1 MEKLA
6 ALDDG
11 KARTIQH
18 VADAILHHVFQFTGQ
33 NPEMD
38 RVALAAF
45 WSAGA
50 QAGGGGGC
58 VASGDHQLDDAGLME
73 KLAAL
78 DDGKARTIQH
88 VADAI
93 LHHVC
98 QFTGQ
103 NPEMDRVALAAYGAE
118 LVALGNGLSQ
128 RIERGHP
135 KRTLEGELRKQAM
148 MGHGKPPCCRDW
160 RRQREVR
167 GTPGHRTAKRPACRT
182 AGEPIYAVNWGD
194 R

>member
-1 MEKLA
+1 MIRRPPRST
-6 ALDDG
+6 
-11 KARTIQH
+11 RT
-18 VADAILHHVFQFTGQ
+18 ATLFPYTTLF
-33 NPEMD
+33 
-38 RVALAAF
+38 R
-45 WSAGA
+45 S
-50 QAGGGGGC
+50 C

-93 LHHVC
+93 LHHVF

-148 MGHGKPPCCRDW
+148 MGHGKTPCCREW
-160 RRQREVR
+160 RRQREGC
-167 GTPGHRTAKRPACRT
+167 GTPGHRPAKRPARRTEGANGIGACRERVG
-182 AGEPIYAVNWGD
+182 ACG
-194 R
+194 

>member
-18 VADAILHHVFQFTGQ
+18 VADAILHHVF
-33 NPEMD
+33 
-38 RVALAAF
+38 
-45 WSAGA
+45 
-50 QAGGGGGC
+50 
-58 VASGDHQLDDAGLME
+58 
-73 KLAAL
+73 
-78 DDGKARTIQH
+78 
-88 VADAI
+88 
-93 LHHVC
+93 

-160 RRQREVR
+160 RRQRSEEHTSELQSLMR
-167 GTPGHRTAKRPACRT
+167 SS
-182 AGEPIYAVNWGD
+182 YAVFCLQKKKKSIIKY
-194 R
+194 

>member
-1 MEKLA
+1 MRIS
-6 ALDDG
+6 D
-11 KARTIQH
+11 
-18 VADAILHHVFQFTGQ
+18 
-33 NPEMD
+33 
-38 RVALAAF
+38 
-45 WSAGA
+45 WSSDV
-50 QAGGGGGC
+50 C
-58 VASGDHQLDDAGLME
+58 LPIYDAGLME

-93 LHHVC
+93 LHHVF

-148 MGHGKPPCCRDW
+148 MGHGKPTCCRDW

-167 GTPGHRTAKRPACRT
+167 GTPGQRNATRPDIGSASVR
-182 AGEPIYAVNWGD
+182 GRVSQYLII
-194 R
+194 

>member
-38 RVALAAF
+38 RVA
-45 WSAGA
+45 
-50 QAGGGGGC
+50 
-58 VASGDHQLDDAGLME
+58 
-73 KLAAL
+73 
-78 DDGKARTIQH
+78 
-88 VADAI
+88 
-93 LHHVC
+93 
-98 QFTGQ
+98 
-103 NPEMDRVALAAYGAE
+103 PAAYGAD

-135 KRTLEGELRKQAM
+135 NRTLEGELLKQAM
-148 MGHGKPPCCRDW
+148 MGHGKPPCCRAW
-160 RRQREVR
+160 RRQRDVR
-167 GTPGHRTAKRPACRT
+167 RPQVHSPAQGPACRT
-182 AGEPIYAVNWGD
+182 AGEPNNKTDAEGKPGT
-194 R
+194 

>member
-1 MEKLA
+1 MLSFTSLA
-6 ALDDG
+6 S
-11 KARTIQH
+11 
-18 VADAILHHVFQFTGQ
+18 VVFFFKQKTAY
-33 NPEMD
+33 EMRISD
-38 RVALAAF
+38 
-45 WSAGA
+45 WS
-50 QAGGGGGC
+50 
-58 VASGDHQLDDAGLME
+58 SD
-73 KLAAL
+73 
-78 DDGKARTIQH
+78 
-88 VADAI
+88 
-93 LHHVC
+93 VC
-98 QFTGQ
+98 SS
-103 NPEMDRVALAAYGAE
+103 DL
-118 LVALGNGLSQ
+118 LSQ

>member
-1 MEKLA
+1 MVFFFKQKTAYGMRISDWSSDVCSSDLKLA

-18 VADAILHHVFQFTGQ
+18 VADAILHHVF
-33 NPEMD
+33 
-38 RVALAAF
+38 
-45 WSAGA
+45 
-50 QAGGGGGC
+50 
-58 VASGDHQLDDAGLME
+58 
-73 KLAAL
+73 
-78 DDGKARTIQH
+78 
-88 VADAI
+88 
-93 LHHVC
+93 

-182 AGEPIYAVNWGD
+182 EGEASYAGNWGD

>member
-18 VADAILHHVFQFTGQ
+18 VADAILHHVF
-33 NPEMD
+33 
-38 RVALAAF
+38 
-45 WSAGA
+45 
-50 QAGGGGGC
+50 
-58 VASGDHQLDDAGLME
+58 
-73 KLAAL
+73 
-78 DDGKARTIQH
+78 
-88 VADAI
+88 
-93 LHHVC
+93 

-148 MGHGKPPCCRDW
+148 MGPGKPQCCRDW

-167 GTPGHRTAKRPACRT
+167 GTPGHRTAKRPECRT
-182 AGEPIYAVNWGD
+182 TGMQSCPTVSRAPARTRKCRGARSGPPERNWSNSATA
-194 R
+194 